1 MSTQDS
7 PTSTDWR
14 AELQRLVQAYD
25 DHGGKWPDEDVEAL
39 YNAFTRARA
48 TLAQPE
54 LRWWGRRMTSWE
66 GSSLIGPNGLTRTR
80 IGYWTGAPS
89 YLPPAPSSPAGA
101 APPSSR
107 CRWGRMWKS
116 WLSSSTS
123 RP

>member
-48 TLAQPE
+48 ALAQAEPE
-54 LRWWGRRMTSWE
+54 VA
-66 GSSLIGPNGLTRTR
+66 GPSDEELEALAQELDDVPVQAVFAFAR
-80 IGYWTGAPS
+80 AV
-89 YLPPAPSSPAGA
+89 LA
-101 APPSSR
+101 
-107 CRWGRMWKS
+107 RWGHH
-116 WLSSSTS
+116 TS
-123 RP
+123 QED